1 MTEFSSTGPWGLA
14 AESIASECGIP
25 RQKIKGVEAME
36 HVAAGGRRA
45 RQTAGRAPPGL
56 RQPTYPKTPTNAR
69 KKGDDVFNN
78 DKS

>member
-1 MTEFSSTGPWGLA
+1 
-14 AESIASECGIP
+14 
-25 RQKIKGVEAME
+25 ME

-56 RQPTYPKTPTNAR
+56 RQPTYPKTLTNARKTR
-69 KKGDDVFNN
+69 KKGDDVYNN

>member
-1 MTEFSSTGPWGLA
+1 
-14 AESIASECGIP
+14 
-25 RQKIKGVEAME
+25 ME

-56 RQPTYPKTPTNAR
+56 RQPTYPKTPTNVR